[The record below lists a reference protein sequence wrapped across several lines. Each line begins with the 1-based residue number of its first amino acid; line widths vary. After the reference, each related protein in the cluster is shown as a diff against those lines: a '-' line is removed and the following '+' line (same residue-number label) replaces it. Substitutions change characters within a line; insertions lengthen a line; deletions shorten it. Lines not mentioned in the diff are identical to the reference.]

1 MSLETDDNRNADIPV
16 LYMDQ
21 EGKQPIIWDKNA
33 ASITGTLTV
42 VSRAI
47 RAQFP
52 DLHKFITTNT
62 VEEKGIT
69 FIDNPAK
76 IDYLE
81 DAKLKAFDAK
91 AFTYSVAKPCPPTAS
106 KAKALNDDLT
116 AAGKTTYTFLTAD
129 KMTDQQRKRYSLQ
142 SGPLEKA
149 SAKLLR
155 ALGKIFAVTLQTKR
169 IYKAAEGDGR
179 ATASSSSSS

>member
-1 MSLETDDNRNADIPV
+1 MSLETDDNHNADIPV

-42 VSRAI
+42 ASRAI

-91 AFTYSVAKPCPPTAS
+91 GLHLLGGEAVPT
-106 KAKALNDDLT
+106 
-116 AAGKTTYTFLTAD
+116 
-129 KMTDQQRKRYSLQ
+129 
-142 SGPLEKA
+142 
-149 SAKLLR
+149 
-155 ALGKIFAVTLQTKR
+155 
-169 IYKAAEGDGR
+169 DGE
-179 ATASSSSSS
+179 